1 MQRTPRW
8 KLGVGSC
15 PPSLVGRRIADKLW
29 RGLAVARAFSR
40 AVAGVL
46 VVVTLVVAIP
56 SAQDPAPPA
65 GGQEPQGGRGRG
77 RGRGPNFPQ
86 QQRQLADAAVLA
98 RGKGLY
104 EANCSACHGIDLR
117 GGQQGGPNL
126 LRSQTLLSDK
136 AGEAVIPIVRAGRP
150 NPVAGAAPMPPFSL
164 PDEDI
169 KAIAEYL
176 HSVLA
181 RAGRQGRPPEGETV
195 PPEKVLV
202 GDSAAGQ
209 AYFAAKCSSCHS
221 VSGDLKGLATRVA
234 DARELQ
240 NLWISGGGGG
250 RGGRGGGGTD
260 RPVAASVTPANGP
273 RVEGRL
279 VRMDD
284 FIVVLLTSDGMRRT
298 FVRKGSDPK
307 VEVRDPSDAH
317 RELVPNLVDKDM
329 HNVTA
334 YLWTLR

>member
-1 MQRTPRW
+1 M
-8 KLGVGSC
+8 
-15 PPSLVGRRIADKLW
+15 A
-29 RGLAVARAFSR
+29 
-40 AVAGVL
+40 
-46 VVVTLVVAIP
+46 VVALAATVP
-56 SAQDPAPPA
+56 AAQDPAPPA
-65 GGQEPQGGRGRG
+65 VGQEQPAGRGRG

-126 LRSQTLLSDK
+126 LRSQLVLSDK
-136 AGEAVIPIVRAGRP
+136 AGEAIIPVVRTGRP
-150 NPVAGAAPMPPFSL
+150 NPQPGAAPMPPFPL

-169 KAIAEYL
+169 RAIAEYL

-181 RAGRQGRPPEGETV
+181 RAGRQGGPPEGEVV

-202 GDSAAGQ
+202 GDPAAGQ

-221 VSGDLKGLATRVA
+221 VGDLKGLASRA
-234 DARELQ
+234 ANPRELQ
-240 NLWISGGGGG
+240 DLWVAGGGG
-250 RGGRGGGGTD
+250 RGRGGGTE
-260 RPVAASVTPANGP
+260 RRVTVVVTPASGP

-279 VRMDD
+279 VRIDD
-284 FIVVLLTSDGMRRT
+284 FIVVVMPNDGTRRT
-298 FVRKGSDPK
+298 FVRKGNEPNVD
-307 VEVRDPSDAH
+307 VRDPADAH
-317 RELVPNLVDKDM
+317 RALVPTLADKDM

-334 YLWTLR
+334 YLWSLR